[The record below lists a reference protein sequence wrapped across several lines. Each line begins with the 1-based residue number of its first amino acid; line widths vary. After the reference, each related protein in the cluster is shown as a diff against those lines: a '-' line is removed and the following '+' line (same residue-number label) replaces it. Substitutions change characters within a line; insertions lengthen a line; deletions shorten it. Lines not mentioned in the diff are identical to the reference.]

1 MDSMEVSLRVHF
13 LLIEFQVQAFRT
25 VPISRKFQMNI
36 LSDFFWPAVNT
47 EPLGQ
52 AVAVAVGPGV
62 RVHHEPSRALSAVC
76 LPLLEAPSHTS
87 WSWSCR
93 MSGES
98 DTDIYTPAYPE

>member
-1 MDSMEVSLRVHF
+1 MMDSMGVSLRVQF

-25 VPISRKFQMNI
+25 VPISRKFQMNV
-36 LSDFFWPAVNT
+36 LSDFFWSAVNT

-62 RVHHEPSRALSAVC
+62 RVHHEPPKALSAVC

-87 WSWSCR
+87 WSCR

-98 DTDIYTPAYPE
+98 DTDIYTPACPE